1 MKGGFMNTR
10 VDNAAAAL
18 DTDTHIPLQP
28 ASLDIWATKYQLK
41 NKAGEAVDN
50 SIEETYQRVA
60 KALAEVE
67 PKKLR
72 TQAYKDFLWAL
83 EQGVIPAGRII
94 SNAGASEHKPATSTI
109 NCTVDR
115 KSTRLNSSHVR

>member
-67 PKKLR
+67 PKKMR
-72 TQAYKDFLWAL
+72 AQAYKDFLWAL

-94 SNAGASEHKPATSTI
+94 SNASAANTSLLPLLLTVRYQTPSLIRWTI
-109 NCTVDR
+109 F
-115 KSTRLNSSHVR
+115 